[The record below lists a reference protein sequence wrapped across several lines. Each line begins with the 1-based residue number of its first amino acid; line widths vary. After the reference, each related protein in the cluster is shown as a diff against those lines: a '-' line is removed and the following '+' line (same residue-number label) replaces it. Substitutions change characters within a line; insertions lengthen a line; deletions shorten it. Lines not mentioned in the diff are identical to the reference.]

1 MRRIP
6 AVLTTAALVLAAAF
20 AAPAAAQAD
29 EPTPPDFQPAPV
41 AWAPCTS
48 AGLASAG
55 AECGF
60 VEVPLDYADPAGTR
74 IKLAVSRIK
83 ASVPA
88 DQYQGVML
96 VNPGGPGGSGLA
108 YSQLGAAVPDGAGEA
123 YDWIGF
129 DPRGVG
135 SSVPAL
141 SCIPDYAGYNR
152 PDYQPEGGQEAEWLA
167 RAESYAN
174 ACAANGGEL
183 LDHLSTVDA
192 VTDIDSIRKA
202 LGAEQINWYGF
213 SYGTYLGQV
222 YGTLFPDNVRRMV
235 LDGVVD
241 ARDVWYEA
249 NLNQDVAFE
258 HNIQEFFDWV
268 AEADSV
274 YGLGATGDEVEALY
288 YSTQDELRATPAGP
302 IGPSEW
308 NDLFLG
314 AGYNV
319 LSWPGI
325 ADAFAAWVNDKDA
338 AALKDAY
345 DGSTDTTD
353 DNGYAIYLA
362 VQCTDAQWP
371 TDWDVWRADNTR
383 VDAEAPFETWANA
396 WFNAPCA
403 FWPAKAGEPVE
414 IDGSGV
420 ESALL
425 ISETF
430 DGATPFN
437 GALHARELFPNSAL
451 IEGVGGTT
459 HSSSLSGVACTDD
472 KIAAYLAT
480 GELPERQPGEG
491 SDVQCDPLPQPEPT
505 ADAEGGDGSGAST
518 GARVAEGLTRR

>member
-6 AVLTTAALVLAAAF
+6 TVLATAALVLAGAIAT
-20 AAPAAAQAD
+20 PAAAQAD
-29 EPTPPDFQPAPV
+29 EPGPPDFQPAPV
-41 AWAPCTS
+41 AWAPC
-48 AGLASAG
+48 AEAPLAAAG

-60 VEVPLDYADPAGTR
+60 VEVPLDYADPAGTK
-74 IKLAVSRIK
+74 IKLAVSRVEH
-83 ASVPA
+83 SVPD
-88 DQYQGVML
+88 DQFQGVML
-96 VNPGGPGGSGLA
+96 VNPGGPGGSGLGL
-108 YSQLGAAVPDGAGEA
+108 SQLGSAVPGGAGDA

-135 SSVPAL
+135 SSEPAL

-167 RAESYAN
+167 RAEGYAK

-183 LDHLSTVDA
+183 LDHLKTVDA
-192 VTDIDSIRKA
+192 VTDMDSIRKA
-202 LGAEQINWYGF
+202 LGAEHINYYGF

-222 YGTLFPDNVRRMV
+222 YGTLFPDKVRRMV

-241 ARDVWYEA
+241 VRDVWYEA

-258 HNIQEFFDWV
+258 RNIGEFFDWV
-268 AEADSV
+268 ARFDSV
-274 YGLGATGDEVEALY
+274 YGLGTTGAEVEALY
-288 YSTQDELRATPAGP
+288 YSTQDELRVTPAGP

-319 LSWPGI
+319 LAWPGV
-325 ADAFAAWVNDKDA
+325 AEAFAAWVNDKDA
-338 AALKDAY
+338 ETLKAAY
-345 DGSTDTTD
+345 DTSTSTTD
-353 DNGYAIYLA
+353 DNGYAMYLA
-362 VQCTDAQWP
+362 VQCTDEQWP

-403 FWPAKAGEPVE
+403 FWPAEAGEPVE
-414 IDGSGV
+414 VDGSGV
-420 ESALL
+420 QSVLL
-425 ISETF
+425 LSETF
-430 DGATPFN
+430 DGATPFE
-437 GALHARELFPNSAL
+437 GALHARELFPNSVL

-459 HSSSLSGVACTDD
+459 HSASLSGVACTDD
-472 KIAAYLAT
+472 KVAAYLAT

-491 SDVQCDPLPQPEPT
+491 SDVQCDPLPQPDPT
-505 ADAEGGDGSGAST
+505 AVDSGVEASGGAAAG
-518 GARVAEGLTRR
+518 VAAAVR